1 MKEEKGKIKCLEC
14 GKSFGNL
21 GMHLTVHNLDSKSY
35 HIKHPGAPI
44 TSEKYIQTHKEH
56 ARIRYQSKEFRKKV
70 GRHTFDFLKNKDLKS
85 LLQRDYRSAK
95 VCLNKELWKPSI
107 ILYASIIESILIE
120 MTNEKSFENS
130 LKKALTNK
138 IISEKDYYKIN
149 LVRDL
154 RNFVHIHKELKEGS
168 EINDYWAK
176 TFADI
181 CESIIKRF
189 NKK

>member
-1 MKEEKGKIKCLEC
+1 MKNKKGKIKCLEC
-14 GKSFGNL
+14 GKSFSNL
-21 GMHLTVHNLDSKSY
+21 GMHLTVHKLNSRSY
-35 HIKHPGAPI
+35 RIKHPGAPI
-44 TSEKYIQTHKEH
+44 TSEEYIQKHKANAH
-56 ARIRYQSKEFRKKV
+56 IRYQSKAFRKKV
-70 GRHTFDFLKNKDLKS
+70 GRRTFDFLKNKNLKS

-95 VCLNKELWKPSI
+95 VCLDKELWKPSI
-107 ILYASIIESILIE
+107 ILYASIIEAILIE
-120 MTNEKSFENS
+120 ATGEKTFENS

-138 IISEKDYYKIN
+138 VISEKDYHKIN

-168 EINDYWAK
+168 EINDYWAR

-189 NKK
+189 NRK